1 MSCRGGTC
9 VVFPGRSSFSKRPP
23 ADIGK
28 PQVTPVGALER
39 EKRRTSHS
47 VYSGSPHRARPLS
60 HDAAKTSPLWFFPLR
75 PPVVRGLTNHSSD
88 CISSGCPWIND
99 PSPPPPLNV
108 TDPVL
113 MGFMGF
119 GLATSFNVYALDRCR
134 RCMENARNAWKTQ
147 LSIENFT
154 IFPAQS
160 VATKAGDKTSSS
172 WKQKSD
178 ARLLRNCCFRTGVK
192 SCGGLEAH

>member
-1 MSCRGGTC
+1 
-9 VVFPGRSSFSKRPP
+9 
-23 ADIGK
+23 
-28 PQVTPVGALER
+28 
-39 EKRRTSHS
+39 
-47 VYSGSPHRARPLS
+47 
-60 HDAAKTSPLWFFPLR
+60 
-75 PPVVRGLTNHSSD
+75 
-88 CISSGCPWIND
+88 
-99 PSPPPPLNV
+99 
-108 TDPVL
+108 

-160 VATKAGDKTSSS
+160 IATKAGDKTSSS

-192 SCGGLEAH
+192 SCGGLEAHLRRASCDGLLATGFGLVEKLLEV